1 MIIRA
6 EQHKNRCHGYIVK
19 VITEDGGYGR
29 VRTYWNLLRPN
40 DDEIIAKFKSFT
52 EAKNYA
58 KKFPF
63 RG

>member
-19 VITEDGGYGR
+19 TITEDGGYGR

-40 DDEIIAKFKSFT
+40 DGEIIARFKSCT
-52 EAKNYA
+52 EDKNYS
-58 KKFPF
+58 KNNPF